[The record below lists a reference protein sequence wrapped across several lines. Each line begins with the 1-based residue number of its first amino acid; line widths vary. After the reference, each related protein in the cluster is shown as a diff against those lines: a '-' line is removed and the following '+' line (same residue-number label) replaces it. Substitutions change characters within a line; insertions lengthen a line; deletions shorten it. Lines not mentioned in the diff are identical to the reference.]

1 VGSAAL
7 GAVNIGVPFITFA
20 VAAAAMFPMG
30 GAAVAA
36 IRMGRGDREGA
47 NHAFMTSVALTLLV
61 SVLLTAAGMMFC
73 DADASAGRAA
83 FQNVKSHR
91 QKD

>member
-1 VGSAAL
+1 MGSAAS

-30 GAAVAA
+30 GATVAA

-47 NHAFMTSVALTLLV
+47 NHAFMTSVALTLLLAG
-61 SVLLTAAGMMFC
+61 LLFKT
-73 DADASAGRAA
+73 SNLTGRKID
-83 FQNVKSHR
+83 KSTLHC
-91 QKD
+91 